1 MNELSLEI
9 QNNYKFVLLFLSKL
23 IIFYCSITYITQL
36 SKGASAAEA
45 GFPIYLKLIRTRV
58 RVCLVL
64 SRILPCLDEQN
75 SILKVSCGK
84 RLVWQFCQ
92 DEQDF
97 LVKLFGNIAR
107 SLFLLARLLSC
118 LFGTLAPSRCL
129 SPLPLQVRVTNIHL
143 IQEDLSFSTNY
154 LQVNSWRTNC
164 PRTFE
169 SKQKCRLHCN
179 IYHRQPNRL

>member
-1 MNELSLEI
+1 MKFPSLTQMNELSLEI

-75 SILKVSCGK
+75 SLLKVSCGK

-97 LVKLFGNIAR
+97 LA
-107 SLFLLARLLSC
+107 SC
-118 LFGTLAPSRCL
+118 LVTLLGACFCWQDYCPACL
-129 SPLPLQVRVTNIHL
+129 EPLPPVDASHHFPFR
-143 IQEDLSFSTNY
+143 
-154 LQVNSWRTNC
+154 
-164 PRTFE
+164 
-169 SKQKCRLHCN
+169 
-179 IYHRQPNRL
+179 